1 MRKKWLFFLAPDGG
15 DAGGG
20 EGGAGGDGGTGGDGG
35 AAGGSKSIFDNPDGG
50 TGGDGGAAGGSKSIF
65 DNPDG
70 GNSPG
75 DGGGN
80 PAGDGSGNPADAGG
94 GAGEVPEN
102 YEFNLGEGLTITDEQ
117 KTAFTAIAK
126 DAKLSQAQADSLLK
140 MHSEIINGYMHAAE
154 DAVEKNIAECQKLGL
169 TSQENLGFART
180 AVNTF
185 GGSEAMQVL
194 IDTGA
199 INHPAVCKLFVT
211 IGQLISEDKPAD
223 THVGGGKGTPRAED
237 ILFPNSKY

>member
-20 EGGAGGDGGTGGDGG
+20 EGGAGGDGSIGGDGG
-35 AAGGSKSIFDNPDGG
+35 AAGGSKSVFDNPDGSG
-50 TGGDGGAAGGSKSIF
+50 NASGDG
-65 DNPDG
+65 N
-70 GNSPG
+70 
-75 DGGGN
+75 GN
-80 PAGDGSGNPADAGG
+80 PAGDGGG
-94 GAGEVPEN
+94 TGEVPEN

-154 DAVEKNIAECQKLGL
+154 DAIEKNIAECQKLGL

-180 AVNTF
+180 AVDTF

-211 IGQLISEDKPAD
+211 IGQLISEDKLAD
-223 THVGGGKGTPRAED
+223 THVGGKGTPRAED

>member
-1 MRKKWLFFLAPDGG
+1 MRKRWMFFLAPDGG

-20 EGGAGGDGGTGGDGG
+20 EGGA
-35 AAGGSKSIFDNPDGG
+35 AGGGKSIFDNTD
-50 TGGDGGAAGGSKSIF
+50 
-65 DNPDG
+65 
-70 GNSPG
+70 
-75 DGGGN
+75 GGN
-80 PAGDGSGNPADAGG
+80 PAGDAGGNPPGDGG

-102 YEFNLGEGLTITDEQ
+102 YEFNLGEGLTITDDQ

-126 DAKLSQAQADSLLK
+126 DAKLTQAQADSLLK

-154 DAVEKNIAECQKLGL
+154 DAIEKNIAECEKLGL

>member
-1 MRKKWLFFLAPDGG
+1 MRKRWMFFLAPDGG
-15 DAGGG
+15 AVGGG
-20 EGGAGGDGGTGGDGG
+20 EGGAGGD
-35 AAGGSKSIFDNPDGG
+35 AGGGE
-50 TGGDGGAAGGSKSIF
+50 GGAAGGSKSIF

-70 GNSPG
+70 GNPAG
-75 DGGGN
+75 DDGGN
-80 PAGDGSGNPADAGG
+80 PPGDGSGNPAGDGG

-154 DAVEKNIAECQKLGL
+154 DANEKNVAECEKLGL

>member
-35 AAGGSKSIFDNPDGG
+35 AAGGGKSIFD
-50 TGGDGGAAGGSKSIF
+50 
-65 DNPDG
+65 
-70 GNSPG
+70 
-75 DGGGN
+75 N
-80 PAGDGSGNPADAGG
+80 PAGDGSGNPAGDG

>member
-20 EGGAGGDGGTGGDGG
+20 EGGAGDGSGNPADDG
-35 AAGGSKSIFDNPDGG
+35 
-50 TGGDGGAAGGSKSIF
+50 GGAAGGSKSIF

-70 GNSPG
+70 GNPPG

-80 PAGDGSGNPADAGG
+80 PAGDGRGNPADDGG
-94 GAGEVPEN
+94 GAGTVPEN

-140 MHSEIINGYMHAAE
+140 MHSEIINGYMHEAE
-154 DAVEKNIAECQKLGL
+154 EAIEKNIAECQKQGL
-169 TSQENLGFART
+169 ITKENLGFAKA
-180 AVNTF
+180 AVDTF

-223 THVGGGKGTPRAED
+223 THIGGGKGTPRAED

>member
-35 AAGGSKSIFDNPDGG
+35 AAGGSKSVFDNPDG
-50 TGGDGGAAGGSKSIF
+50 S
-65 DNPDG
+65 
-70 GNSPG
+70 GNAS
-75 DGGGN
+75 
-80 PAGDGSGNPADAGG
+80 GDGSGNPAGDGG

-126 DAKLSQAQADSLLK
+126 DAKLTQAQADSLLK

-154 DAVEKNIAECQKLGL
+154 DAVEKNIAECEKLGL

-211 IGQLISEDKPAD
+211 IGQLISEDKAAD
-223 THVGGGKGTPRAED
+223 SHVGGGKGTPRAED

>member
-1 MRKKWLFFLAPDGG
+1 
-15 DAGGG
+15 
-20 EGGAGGDGGTGGDGG
+20 
-35 AAGGSKSIFDNPDGG
+35 
-50 TGGDGGAAGGSKSIF
+50 
-65 DNPDG
+65 
-70 GNSPG
+70 
-75 DGGGN
+75 
-80 PAGDGSGNPADAGG
+80 
-94 GAGEVPEN
+94 
-102 YEFNLGEGLTITDEQ
+102 
-117 KTAFTAIAK
+117 
-126 DAKLSQAQADSLLK
+126 

-154 DAVEKNIAECQKLGL
+154 DAVEKNIAECEKLGL
-169 TSQENLGFART
+169 TSQENLGFGRT

-185 GGSEAMQVL
+185 GGSEAMHVL

>member
-1 MRKKWLFFLAPDGG
+1 MRKKWLYFLAPDGG

-50 TGGDGGAAGGSKSIF
+50 
-65 DNPDG
+65 NP
-70 GNSPG
+70 PG

-80 PAGDGSGNPADAGG
+80 PAGDGG
-94 GAGEVPEN
+94 GAGTVPEN

-140 MHSEIINGYMHAAE
+140 MHSEIINGYMHEAE
-154 DAVEKNIAECQKLGL
+154 EAIEKNIAECQKQGL
-169 TSQENLGFART
+169 ITKENLGFAKA
-180 AVNTF
+180 AVDTF

>member
-20 EGGAGGDGGTGGDGG
+20 EGGAGGDGSTGGDGG
-35 AAGGSKSIFDNPDGG
+35 TAGGSKSIFDNPDGS
-50 TGGDGGAAGGSKSIF
+50 GDAS
-65 DNPDG
+65 
-70 GNSPG
+70 G
-75 DGGGN
+75 D
-80 PAGDGSGNPADAGG
+80 GNPADAGG
-94 GAGEVPEN
+94 AGEVPES

-154 DAVEKNIAECQKLGL
+154 DAVEKNIAECEKLGL

-199 INHPAVCKLFVT
+199 INHPAVCKLFVN

>member
-50 TGGDGGAAGGSKSIF
+50 
-65 DNPDG
+65 NP
-70 GNSPG
+70 PG

-80 PAGDGSGNPADAGG
+80 PAGDGGGSGT
-94 GAGEVPEN
+94 VPEN

-154 DAVEKNIAECQKLGL
+154 DAVEKNIAECEKLGL

-199 INHPAVCKLFVT
+199 INHPAVCKLFVN

>member
-1 MRKKWLFFLAPDGG
+1 MRKRWMFFLAPDGG

-35 AAGGSKSIFDNPDGG
+35 AAGGSKSIFDNP
-50 TGGDGGAAGGSKSIF
+50 
-65 DNPDG
+65 N
-70 GNSPG
+70 
-75 DGGGN
+75 GGN
-80 PAGDGSGNPADAGG
+80 PPGDGSGNPAGDGG

-223 THVGGGKGTPRAED
+223 THAGGGKGTPRAED

>member
-20 EGGAGGDGGTGGDGG
+20 EGGAGG
-35 AAGGSKSIFDNPDGG
+35 DGG

>member
-35 AAGGSKSIFDNPDGG
+35 AAGGSKSIFDNPDGS
-50 TGGDGGAAGGSKSIF
+50 GDAS
-65 DNPDG
+65 
-70 GNSPG
+70 G
-75 DGGGN
+75 D
-80 PAGDGSGNPADAGG
+80 GNPADAGG
-94 GAGEVPEN
+94 AGTVPEN

-140 MHSEIINGYMHAAE
+140 MHSEIINGYMHEAE
-154 DAVEKNIAECQKLGL
+154 EAIEKNIAECQKQGL
-169 TSQENLGFART
+169 ITKENLGFAKA
-180 AVNTF
+180 AVDTF

>member
-20 EGGAGGDGGTGGDGG
+20 EGGAGGDGGTGGDG
-35 AAGGSKSIFDNPDGG
+35 S
-50 TGGDGGAAGGSKSIF
+50 AAGGSKSIF

-70 GNSPG
+70 GNPPG

-80 PAGDGSGNPADAGG
+80 PAGDGG
-94 GAGEVPEN
+94 GAGTVPEN

-140 MHSEIINGYMHAAE
+140 MHSEIINGYMHEAE
-154 DAVEKNIAECQKLGL
+154 EAIEKNIAECQKQGL
-169 TSQENLGFART
+169 ITKENLGFAKA
-180 AVNTF
+180 AVDTF

>member
-50 TGGDGGAAGGSKSIF
+50 
-65 DNPDG
+65 
-70 GNSPG
+70 
-75 DGGGN
+75 N
-80 PAGDGSGNPADAGG
+80 PAGDGSGNPTDAG

-126 DAKLSQAQADSLLK
+126 DAKLTQAQADSLLK

-154 DAVEKNIAECQKLGL
+154 EAVEKNIAECQKLGL

-223 THVGGGKGTPRAED
+223 THAGGGKGTPRAED

>member
-35 AAGGSKSIFDNPDGG
+35 VAGGSKSIFDNPDGS
-50 TGGDGGAAGGSKSIF
+50 GDAS
-65 DNPDG
+65 
-70 GNSPG
+70 G
-75 DGGGN
+75 D
-80 PAGDGSGNPADAGG
+80 GNPADAG

-126 DAKLSQAQADSLLK
+126 EAKLSQAQADSLLK

-154 DAVEKNIAECQKLGL
+154 DAIEKNIAECQKLGL

-180 AVNTF
+180 AVDTF

>member
-20 EGGAGGDGGTGGDGG
+20 EGGAGGDGSIGGDGG
-35 AAGGSKSIFDNPDGG
+35 AAGGSKSVFDNPDGG
-50 TGGDGGAAGGSKSIF
+50 S
-65 DNPDG
+65 NP
-70 GNSPG
+70 PG
-75 DGGGN
+75 DGNGN
-80 PAGDGSGNPADAGG
+80 PAGDGG
-94 GAGEVPEN
+94 GAGEIPEN

-126 DAKLSQAQADSLLK
+126 DAKLTQAQADSLLK

-180 AVNTF
+180 AVDTF

>member
-35 AAGGSKSIFDNPDGG
+35 V
-50 TGGDGGAAGGSKSIF
+50 AGGSKSIF

-70 GNSPG
+70 GNPPG

-154 DAVEKNIAECQKLGL
+154 DAVEKNIAECQKMGL

>member
-1 MRKKWLFFLAPDGG
+1 MRKKWLYFLAPDGG

-35 AAGGSKSIFDNPDGG
+35 AAGGSKSIFDNPDGS
-50 TGGDGGAAGGSKSIF
+50 GDAS
-65 DNPDG
+65 
-70 GNSPG
+70 G
-75 DGGGN
+75 D
-80 PAGDGSGNPADAGG
+80 GNPADAG

-126 DAKLSQAQADSLLK
+126 EAKLSQAQADSLLK
-140 MHSEIINGYMHAAE
+140 MHSEIINGYMHEAE
-154 DAVEKNIAECQKLGL
+154 EAIEKNIAECQKQGL
-169 TSQENLGFART
+169 ITKENLGFAKA
-180 AVNTF
+180 AVDTF

>member
-50 TGGDGGAAGGSKSIF
+50 
-65 DNPDG
+65 NP
-70 GNSPG
+70 PG

-80 PAGDGSGNPADAGG
+80 PAGDGG
-94 GAGEVPEN
+94 GAGTVPEN

-154 DAVEKNIAECQKLGL
+154 DAIEKNIAECEKLGL

-180 AVNTF
+180 AVDTF

>member
-15 DAGGG
+15 EAGGG

-50 TGGDGGAAGGSKSIF
+50 
-65 DNPDG
+65 NP
-70 GNSPG
+70 PG

-80 PAGDGSGNPADAGG
+80 PAGDGG
-94 GAGEVPEN
+94 GAGTVPEN

-140 MHSEIINGYMHAAE
+140 MHSEIINGYMHEAE
-154 DAVEKNIAECQKLGL
+154 EAIEKNIAECQKQGL
-169 TSQENLGFART
+169 ITKENLGFAKA
-180 AVNTF
+180 AVDTF

>member
-50 TGGDGGAAGGSKSIF
+50 NPLGDGS
-65 DNPDG
+65 D
-70 GNSPG
+70 
-75 DGGGN
+75 N
-80 PAGDGSGNPADAGG
+80 PAGDGG
-94 GAGEVPEN
+94 GAGTVPEN

-140 MHSEIINGYMHAAE
+140 MHSEIINGYMHEAE
-154 DAVEKNIAECQKLGL
+154 EAIEKNIAECQKQGL
-169 TSQENLGFART
+169 ITKENLGFAKA
-180 AVNTF
+180 AVDTF

>member
-20 EGGAGGDGGTGGDGG
+20 EGGAGGDGGNGGDGG

-50 TGGDGGAAGGSKSIF
+50 S
-65 DNPDG
+65 NP
-70 GNSPG
+70 P
-75 DGGGN
+75 
-80 PAGDGSGNPADAGG
+80 GDGSGNPAGDGG
-94 GAGEVPEN
+94 GAGTVPEN

-140 MHSEIINGYMHAAE
+140 MHSEIINGYMHEAE
-154 DAVEKNIAECQKLGL
+154 EAIEKNIAECQKQGL
-169 TSQENLGFART
+169 ITKENLGFAKA
-180 AVNTF
+180 AVDTF

>member
-1 MRKKWLFFLAPDGG
+1 MRKRWMFFLAPDGG

-20 EGGAGGDGGTGGDGG
+20 EGGAGGDAGGEGG
-35 AAGGSKSIFDNPDGG
+35 AAGGGKSIFDNPDGG
-50 TGGDGGAAGGSKSIF
+50 S
-65 DNPDG
+65 NP
-70 GNSPG
+70 P
-75 DGGGN
+75 
-80 PAGDGSGNPADAGG
+80 GDGSGNPAGDGG

-154 DAVEKNIAECQKLGL
+154 DAAEKNIAECQKLGL

-194 IDTGA
+194 VDTGA

>member
-20 EGGAGGDGGTGGDGG
+20 EGGAGGDGGTGGD
-35 AAGGSKSIFDNPDGG
+35 S
-50 TGGDGGAAGGSKSIF
+50 GAAGGSKSIF

-70 GNSPG
+70 GNP
-75 DGGGN
+75 
-80 PAGDGSGNPADAGG
+80 PGDGSGNPAGYGG
-94 GAGEVPEN
+94 GAGTVPEN

-140 MHSEIINGYMHAAE
+140 MHSEIINGYMHEAE
-154 DAVEKNIAECQKLGL
+154 EAIEKNIAECQKQGL
-169 TSQENLGFART
+169 ITKENLGFAKA
-180 AVNTF
+180 AVDTF

>member
-1 MRKKWLFFLAPDGG
+1 MRKRWMFFLAPDGG

-20 EGGAGGDGGTGGDGG
+20 EGGAGGDGSIGGDGG
-35 AAGGSKSIFDNPDGG
+35 VAGGSKSVFDNPDGSG
-50 TGGDGGAAGGSKSIF
+50 NASGDG
-65 DNPDG
+65 N
-70 GNSPG
+70 
-75 DGGGN
+75 GN
-80 PAGDGSGNPADAGG
+80 PAGAGG

-154 DAVEKNIAECQKLGL
+154 DAVEKNIAECEKLGL

>member
-20 EGGAGGDGGTGGDGG
+20 EGGAGGDGSTGGDGG
-35 AAGGSKSIFDNPDGG
+35 TAGGSKSIFDNPDGG
-50 TGGDGGAAGGSKSIF
+50 S
-65 DNPDG
+65 NP
-70 GNSPG
+70 P
-75 DGGGN
+75 
-80 PAGDGSGNPADAGG
+80 GDGSGNPAGDGVS
-94 GAGEVPEN
+94 GEVPES

-140 MHSEIINGYMHAAE
+140 MHSEIINGYMHEAE
-154 DAVEKNIAECQKLGL
+154 EAIEKNIAECQKQGL
-169 TSQENLGFART
+169 ITKENLGFAKA
-180 AVNTF
+180 AVDTF

>member
-20 EGGAGGDGGTGGDGG
+20 EGGAGGDGGTGGDSG

-50 TGGDGGAAGGSKSIF
+50 S
-65 DNPDG
+65 NPT
-70 GNSPG
+70 
-75 DGGGN
+75 
-80 PAGDGSGNPADAGG
+80 GDGSGNPAGDGG
-94 GAGEVPEN
+94 GAGTVPEN

-140 MHSEIINGYMHAAE
+140 MHSEIINGYMHEAE
-154 DAVEKNIAECQKLGL
+154 EAIEKNIAECQKQGL
-169 TSQENLGFART
+169 ITKENLGFAKA
-180 AVNTF
+180 AVDTF

>member
-35 AAGGSKSIFDNPDGG
+35 V
-50 TGGDGGAAGGSKSIF
+50 AGGSKSIF

-70 GNSPG
+70 GNPPG

-80 PAGDGSGNPADAGG
+80 PAGDGG
-94 GAGEVPEN
+94 GAGTVPEN

-140 MHSEIINGYMHAAE
+140 MRSEIINGYMHEAE
-154 DAVEKNIAECQKLGL
+154 EAIEKNIAECQKQGL
-169 TSQENLGFART
+169 ITKENLGFAKA
-180 AVNTF
+180 AVDTF

>member
-35 AAGGSKSIFDNPDGG
+35 AAGGSKSIFDNPDGS
-50 TGGDGGAAGGSKSIF
+50 GDAS
-65 DNPDG
+65 
-70 GNSPG
+70 G
-75 DGGGN
+75 D
-80 PAGDGSGNPADAGG
+80 GNPADAG

-126 DAKLSQAQADSLLK
+126 EAKLSQAQADSLLK
-140 MHSEIINGYMHAAE
+140 MHSEIINGYMHEAE
-154 DAVEKNIAECQKLGL
+154 EAIEKNIAECQKQGL
-169 TSQENLGFART
+169 ITKENLGFAKA
-180 AVNTF
+180 AVDTF

>member
-35 AAGGSKSIFDNPDGG
+35 AAGGSKSVFDNPDGI
-50 TGGDGGAAGGSKSIF
+50 GSAS
-65 DNPDG
+65 
-70 GNSPG
+70 
-75 DGGGN
+75 
-80 PAGDGSGNPADAGG
+80 GDGSGNPAGDGG

-102 YEFNLGEGLTITDEQ
+102 YEFYLGEGLTITDEQ

-140 MHSEIINGYMHAAE
+140 MHSEIINGYMHVAE
-154 DAVEKNIAECQKLGL
+154 DANEKNIAECEKLGL

>member
-1 MRKKWLFFLAPDGG
+1 MRKKWMFFLAPDGG

-20 EGGAGGDGGTGGDGG
+20 EGGAGGDGSIGGDGG
-35 AAGGSKSIFDNPDGG
+35 TAGGSKSVFDNPDGSG
-50 TGGDGGAAGGSKSIF
+50 NASGDG
-65 DNPDG
+65 N
-70 GNSPG
+70 
-75 DGGGN
+75 GN
-80 PAGDGSGNPADAGG
+80 PAGDGG

-223 THVGGGKGTPRAED
+223 THVGGGKGAPRAED

>member
-20 EGGAGGDGGTGGDGG
+20 EGGAGGDGSIGGDGG
-35 AAGGSKSIFDNPDGG
+35 AAGGSKSVFDNPDGG
-50 TGGDGGAAGGSKSIF
+50 S
-65 DNPDG
+65 NP
-70 GNSPG
+70 PG
-75 DGGGN
+75 DGNGN
-80 PAGDGSGNPADAGG
+80 PAGDGG

-126 DAKLSQAQADSLLK
+126 DAKLTQAQADSLLK

-154 DAVEKNIAECQKLGL
+154 DAVEKNIAECEKLGL

>member
-20 EGGAGGDGGTGGDGG
+20 EGGAGGDGSTGGDGG
-35 AAGGSKSIFDNPDGG
+35 AAGGSKSVFDNPDG
-50 TGGDGGAAGGSKSIF
+50 S
-65 DNPDG
+65 
-70 GNSPG
+70 GNAS
-75 DGGGN
+75 
-80 PAGDGSGNPADAGG
+80 GDGSGNPAGDGG
-94 GAGEVPEN
+94 GTGEVPEN

-154 DAVEKNIAECQKLGL
+154 DAVEKNIAECEKLGL

>member
-20 EGGAGGDGGTGGDGG
+20 EGGAGGDGSIGGDGG
-35 AAGGSKSIFDNPDGG
+35 AAGGSKSVFDNPDGG
-50 TGGDGGAAGGSKSIF
+50 S
-65 DNPDG
+65 NP
-70 GNSPG
+70 PG
-75 DGGGN
+75 DGNGN
-80 PAGDGSGNPADAGG
+80 PAGDGG
-94 GAGEVPEN
+94 GAGEIPEN

-126 DAKLSQAQADSLLK
+126 DAKLTQAQADSLLK

-154 DAVEKNIAECQKLGL
+154 DAVEKNIAECEKLGL